1 VGYFGPG
8 ELPVF
13 DAKFFDIPKGTREN
27 AALNDLLKVI
37 ESEGPAPTTE
47 QSDAALGSFRD
58 RLRKIVHGEAV
69 SDSTMF

>member
-1 VGYFGPG
+1 
-8 ELPVF
+8 LPVF

-37 ESEGPAPTTE
+37 ESEGPAPTTG
-47 QSDAALGSFRD
+47 QSDEALGKFRN
-58 RLRKIVHGEAV
+58 RLREIVHGEAV